1 MGGGGV
7 MCGSNVGRNWIR
19 PCVLFVPKIVHPIQA
34 RNVQFLKLLMA
45 RRNSFQWHPQNSWP
59 EEWHGA
65 WDGPKVHPN
74 ILWLSLPKTARYGRC
89 VGIRLV
95 IWKSSTGFLRMVHF
109 QHLWRDF
116 RCIAFC
122 CPGWFDSA
130 FGAIWGDK
138 MLYLPRGYYF
148 VAKADEKEV
157 HLSTLEKVIVHINL
171 VNHRKLSYVWQWV
184 RDFLYLALYFIFS
197 RRASLIPKIQNLLL
211 SEKITLLN
219 VIIDKANSSFSVN
232 M

>member
-1 MGGGGV
+1 MWEGIGFDRV
-7 MCGSNVGRNWIR
+7 YSLYQKLCTRSR
-19 PCVLFVPKIVHPIQA
+19 PGMYSSSS
-34 RNVQFLKLLMA
+34 FLWLVETL
-45 RRNSFQWHPQNSWP
+45 FQWHPQNSCP
-59 EEWHGA
+59 EEWHVA

-171 VNHRKLSYVWQWV
+171 VNHRKLTMFDSRYEI
-184 RDFLYLALYFIFS
+184 FFI
-197 RRASLIPKIQNLLL
+197 
-211 SEKITLLN
+211 
-219 VIIDKANSSFSVN
+219 
-232 M
+232 